1 MNSMSR
7 VWMWGMIAG
16 TTVALGAAEP
26 LLKAGT
32 AADFRELNAGLK
44 DNGGAVVLAKRITVT
59 SKQAVPVDT
68 SKNYQVSGQFRLS
81 PGTGG
86 PGKIY
91 FGVVSCDGNDASI
104 NPNNV
109 FVIPETETVLT
120 VPAKA
125 DDLSIKVKDAS
136 AWKTD
141 GHKYAAFY
149 AKPDFSDLPNR
160 TLSSPIEKIGK
171 QNGYWEI
178 TFKSRLGRNLPAG
191 TAVRQHADGRGAVY
205 AGSEGG
211 AVTGEWK
218 TFSGKI
224 SGLAKSGNPAEHW
237 WPGTKKARIIVVG
250 ASNNTS
256 IEFKDLRLTT
266 LD

>member
-1 MNSMSR
+1 MNSMLR
-7 VWMWGMIAG
+7 VWVFGMIAG
-16 TTVALGAAEP
+16 SAVALGAAEP

-32 AADFRELNAGLK
+32 AADFRELKAELK
-44 DNGGAVVLAKRITVT
+44 DSGGAVVLAKRVTVT
-59 SKQAVPVDT
+59 TKQAVPVDP
-68 SKNYQVSGQFRLS
+68 SKSYQVSGQFRLS
-81 PGTGG
+81 PGTEG

-91 FGVVSCDGNDASI
+91 FGAVSCDGKDVSI

-109 FVIPETETVLT
+109 FVIPDTDTVLT

-125 DDLSIKVKDAS
+125 EELSIKVKDAS

-160 TLSSPIEKIGK
+160 TLSSPIEKIVK

-178 TFKSRLGRNLPAG
+178 TFKSSLGRNLPAG

-205 AGSEGG
+205 AGAEGE

-224 SGLAKSGNPAEHW
+224 SGLAKSGNPSEQW

-250 ASNNTS
+250 ASKNTS
-256 IEFKDLRLTT
+256 IEFKDLQLTPV
-266 LD
+266 D